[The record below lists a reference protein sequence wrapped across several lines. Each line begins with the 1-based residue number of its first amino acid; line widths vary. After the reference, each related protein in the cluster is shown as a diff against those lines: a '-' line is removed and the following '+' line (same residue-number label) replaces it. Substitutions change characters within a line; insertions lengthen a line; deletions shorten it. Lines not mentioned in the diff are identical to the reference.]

1 MRHGSPVSW
10 QVPVRSVPAAPALP
24 FTGRVFVH
32 SRACPGLV
40 HPRADPKY
48 EPGAHVTRT
57 APGLTCRHTSA
68 NFLAVPGFCLE
79 TPGASGKV
87 CKHPEPSIGPSQKAS
102 FAGNG
107 RTIGGNDNALD
118 RPGMGTRVPPNLY
131 HRGFRTSGFSLQ
143 HPIVAAGETIQRGVF
158 QAWIEQLPCPA
169 DTPPWWRRRGS
180 IPANSQAK
188 GLLRRERSGERARAG
203 AASHRLTHAVRASPG
218 PGHDIHVVAA
228 GGSVRWQAGRY
239 GPGLRRRVRSQAQIQ
254 RGRVFPAGTQCRHG
268 AIHVTVSW
276 RGATSS
282 GRHRAM
288 AWCSRFWPISAMPM

>member
-1 MRHGSPVSW
+1 M
-10 QVPVRSVPAAPALP
+10 
-24 FTGRVFVH
+24 TGRCPYGMGLQCYGRSPSVRCRRGLLSL
-32 SRACPGLV
+32 SRAGSSFILERVLGLFTPV
-40 HPRADPKY
+40 QTRSAG
-48 EPGAHVTRT
+48 PGAHVIRNT
-57 APGLTCRHTSA
+57 PGLTCRHTSA

-87 CKHPEPSIGPSQKAS
+87 CKHLETSIGPSQKAS

-118 RPGMGTRVPPNLY
+118 RPGTGTRVPPNLY

-143 HPIVAAGETIQRGVF
+143 HPIVAAGETFQRGVF

-203 AASHRLTHAVRASPG
+203 AASHRLTHAVRTVARPG
-218 PGHDIHVVAA
+218 
-228 GGSVRWQAGRY
+228 S
-239 GPGLRRRVRSQAQIQ
+239 
-254 RGRVFPAGTQCRHG
+254 
-268 AIHVTVSW
+268 
-276 RGATSS
+276 
-282 GRHRAM
+282 
-288 AWCSRFWPISAMPM
+288 